1 LRLEAARYPVRQVY
15 PVPMRPL
22 IALSIALLLTVTRAP
37 SRSRR
42 QAVRFPLS
50 TVSVK
55 RPPARPRSA
64 WRCSVPLALALGLVL
79 VGLVLVPVGLRLPGL
94 SIEAHGAVAEPQSVS
109 IEVNAAP
116 ASAPE
121 PSTGP
126 APIQSDMAGLV
137 AQRRSEQLAADAI
150 PPASQIL
157 QPAEGSHVREG
168 QPLDVAV
175 AAEDAEGRVSEVE
188 VSLDGGQTWQAAQPD
203 SAVSPRIWHLKAG
216 GPSAGAYRL
225 LARAVDQAGNVGPA
239 LRAVSLAVDASE
251 SFTIRNPYAVP
262 GTFRAA
268 QLHDHTANSFDAD
281 KRFSPDVKSWYFK
294 NAGYSIVIYTDHEK
308 ISQSGAYS
316 DAAFQAF
323 PGFESTG
330 DSGHVS
336 GWFVRQVVD
345 FRLPVQQR
353 IDGIRQAGGI
363 ACLNHPDWVTGY
375 TAQALEQLTGYR
387 AMEIYNWLTTRSE
400 AMLRDDL
407 EKWRQVLN
415 MKGPQ
420 DPVWGV
426 ATGDAH
432 GPYFNTG
439 WTMLK
444 VTDLSEASVRA
455 AIENGAMYATNGPDF
470 DTIDTGG
477 GSIQV
482 VAKNVRFLRFLDDTG
497 AMVLDVESSSAEYRP
512 DPQER
517 WVRIEASD
525 GAGHTAWSEP
535 LWLLPSQP
543 KLTRAE
549 ASPRT

>member
-1 LRLEAARYPVRQVY
+1 MPR
-15 PVPMRPL
+15 L
-22 IALSIALLLTVTRAP
+22 IALTFALV
-37 SRSRR
+37 
-42 QAVRFPLS
+42 
-50 TVSVK
+50 
-55 RPPARPRSA
+55 
-64 WRCSVPLALALGLVL
+64 LALFAGLWL
-79 VGLVLVPVGLRLPGL
+79 PSGNARLPGAATDPERTE
-94 SIEAHGAVAEPQSVS
+94 IEPLLPNSEAVA
-109 IEVNAAP
+109 AP
-116 ASAPE
+116 PPPAE
-121 PSTGP
+121 PSAEP
-126 APIQSDMAGLV
+126 APVQPDLAGLGEHL
-137 AQRRSEQLAADAI
+137 RSEEFAFDAT
-150 PPASQIL
+150 PPASRIL
-157 QPAEGSHVREG
+157 QPADGSHLREG

-175 AAEDAEGRVSEVE
+175 AAEDDDGRVSEVE
-188 VSLDGGQTWQAAQPD
+188 VSLDGGLTWQAAQPD
-203 SAVSPRIWHLKAG
+203 SAVSPSVWHLKAG

-239 LRAVSLAVDASE
+239 VRAVSLAVDADG
-251 SFTIRNPYAVP
+251 FTIQNPYAVP

-281 KRFSPDVKSWYFK
+281 KRFSPDVKAWYFK
-294 NAGYSIVIYTDHEK
+294 NAGYSIVIFTDHEK
-308 ISQSGAYS
+308 VSQSAAYS
-316 DAAFQAF
+316 DAGFQVF

-345 FRLPVQQR
+345 YRLPVQQR

-375 TAQALEQLTGYR
+375 TAETIEQLTGYR

-400 AMLRDDL
+400 AMLHDDL

-415 MKGPQ
+415 TKGPQ

-432 GPYFNTG
+432 GPYFNTA

-444 VTDLSEASVRA
+444 LTDLSEASIRG

-482 VAKNVRFLRFLDDTG
+482 VAKNARFLRFLDDTG

-512 DPQER
+512 SPQER

-535 LWLLPSQP
+535 LWLVPSQP
-543 KLTRAE
+543 KLTRADS
-549 ASPRT
+549 APGT